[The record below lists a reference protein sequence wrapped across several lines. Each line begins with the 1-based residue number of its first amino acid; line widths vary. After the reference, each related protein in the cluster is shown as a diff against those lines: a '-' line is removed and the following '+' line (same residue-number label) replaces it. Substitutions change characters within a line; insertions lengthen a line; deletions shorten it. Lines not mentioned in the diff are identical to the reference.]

1 MQLVATLALLLGGI
15 YALYCLGR
23 AASGLD
29 RLASAAE
36 EWVSRQS
43 PATGSTPGAP
53 GTGSSVNFA
62 ERSSPATTP
71 SMPARP
77 LTPPVPG
84 PLAEPPVAP
93 PTAPPQ

>member
-15 YALYCLGR
+15 YVLYCLGR

-43 PATGSTPGAP
+43 PTGSTPGAP
-53 GTGSSVNFA
+53 GTGNSANLV
-62 ERSSPATTP
+62 ERGTPATTP

-84 PLAEPPVAP
+84 PVAEPPAVP
-93 PTAPPQ
+93 PAVPPQ